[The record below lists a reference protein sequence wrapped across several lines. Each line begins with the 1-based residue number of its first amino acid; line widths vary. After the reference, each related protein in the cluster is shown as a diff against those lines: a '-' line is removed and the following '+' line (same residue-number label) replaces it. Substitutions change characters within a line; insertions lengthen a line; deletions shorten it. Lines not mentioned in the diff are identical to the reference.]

1 MLSFVGNQKQYEL
14 FENGGSDVLRI
25 ILFLATNMAILVLL
39 GIVMSVLGIDSRSTS
54 GLLVM
59 AGMFGMGGS
68 FISLAMSK
76 WIARKS
82 TGARVIEQPANP
94 TEKWLMDTVARM
106 AKDAEIGMPEVA
118 VYQSPDLNAFAT
130 GMNKN
135 NALVAVS
142 TGLLQ
147 NMNRDEVEAVLAHE
161 ITHVACGD
169 MVTLSLIQG
178 VLNTFVIFLSR
189 IAANI
194 LDNVLGGEEDG
205 GGLGFMGYMAV
216 TIVLEMVLGLFASI
230 IVMWFS
236 RKREFTADK
245 GAAYLTSSAKMVG
258 ALRRLQAHHEPSHLP
273 EQVAAFGI
281 RPREGGLASLFR
293 SHPPLEERI
302 AALERLS

>member
-1 MLSFVGNQKQYEL
+1 M
-14 FENGGSDVLRI
+14 LRI
-25 ILFLATNMAILVLL
+25 VLFLATNMAILVLL
-39 GIVMSVLGIDSRSTS
+39 GIVMSVFGIDSRSTS

-59 AGMFGMGGS
+59 AAMFGMGGS

-76 WIARKS
+76 WIAKKS
-82 TGARVIEQPANP
+82 TGAKVIENP
-94 TEKWLMDTVARM
+94 SNQTEQWLIDTVRRM
-106 AKDAEIGMPEVA
+106 AEKAEIGMPEVA
-118 VYQSPDLNAFAT
+118 VYNSPDMNAFAT

-135 NALVAVS
+135 AALVAVS

-147 NMNRDEVEAVLAHE
+147 NMEKGEVEAVLAHE

-194 LDNVLGGEEDG
+194 IDNFLSSDEEG
-205 GGLGFMGYMAV
+205 GGLGFFGYMAV
-216 TIVLEMVLGLFASI
+216 TIVLELVLGLFASI

-245 GAAYLTSSAKMVG
+245 GASYLTGKEKMVR
-258 ALRRLQAHHEPSHLP
+258 ALQRLQASHEPSHLP
-273 EQVAAFGI
+273 DQVAAFGI
-281 RPREGGLASLFR
+281 RPKQGGLAALFR
-293 SHPPLEERI
+293 SHPPIEDRI
-302 AALERLS
+302 AALQKL